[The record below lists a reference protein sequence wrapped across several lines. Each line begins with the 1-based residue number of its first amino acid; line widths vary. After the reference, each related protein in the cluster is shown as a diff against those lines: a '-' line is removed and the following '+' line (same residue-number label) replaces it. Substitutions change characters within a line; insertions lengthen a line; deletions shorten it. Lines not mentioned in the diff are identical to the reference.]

1 MKISRPWIAMLL
13 VFILFLTSAETCE
26 QQETTESGGTSQDSS
41 QQSSEDSSQDSSDN
55 SSENST
61 KDNAGLVAGLL
72 VSTGVVIW
80 LGIRGTVRVSRRNDE
95 RRRRR
100 FSLFLQQHH
109 GTLKRDIALA
119 GGRLLQDWAVSFG
132 MTRAEMRTFQ
142 SVMEGSAEQKQLL
155 AILSAPLGEKQA
167 GAFAD
172 RFVALLRRSLGETRF
187 AALVKDTLHRAG
199 VAEPHMIGISGT

>member
-1 MKISRPWIAMLL
+1 
-13 VFILFLTSAETCE
+13 
-26 QQETTESGGTSQDSS
+26 
-41 QQSSEDSSQDSSDN
+41 
-55 SSENST
+55 
-61 KDNAGLVAGLL
+61 
-72 VSTGVVIW
+72 VVIW

-100 FSLFLQQHH
+100 FSLFLQHHH

-132 MTRAEMRTFQ
+132 MTRAEMRKFQ
-142 SVMEGSAEQKQLL
+142 SVLEGSAEQKQLL

-167 GAFAD
+167 GDFAD

-199 VAEPHMIGISGT
+199 VAAPHMIGISGT